1 VVKIVLSLIMIS
13 LLLLSLAVV
22 VLHGEKPTVV
32 ATTTVLASI
41 VEDLA
46 GDKVVV
52 EYISLPSLCPAHYD
66 VKPSDAEKIK
76 YASIVLSH
84 GIEPWIDKLV
94 NASGSR
100 AQVFKGVCT
109 SWSTPEDLRK
119 CYVEVADILKKYL
132 GVPVDEGL
140 NKSLNTID
148 YIASWLRDF
157 SKENGFIGTPVV
169 VMRWQRSFIN
179 YLGFNIV
186 ASFGPP
192 ETVTLKEYSE
202 IITNAT
208 KAHALL
214 VIDNLPSGVDLGMK
228 IAREVGAIEVA
239 IHNFPKA
246 APEIRNVT
254 DMWVYNVKLIS
265 NALKTANTT
274 KTIEALSTQVSE
286 LKRGNDLL
294 TMYLSISVIT
304 NAILLVGLIVAIVKL
319 RGVKK

>member
-1 VVKIVLSLIMIS
+1 
-13 LLLLSLAVV
+13 
-22 VLHGEKPTVV
+22 
-32 ATTTVLASI
+32 
-41 VEDLA
+41 
-46 GDKVVV
+46 
-52 EYISLPSLCPAHYD
+52 
-66 VKPSDAEKIK
+66 
-76 YASIVLSH
+76 
-84 GIEPWIDKLV
+84 
-94 NASGSR
+94 
-100 AQVFKGVCT
+100 
-109 SWSTPEDLRK
+109 
-119 CYVEVADILKKYL
+119 
-132 GVPVDEGL
+132 
-140 NKSLNTID
+140 
-148 YIASWLRDF
+148 
-157 SKENGFIGTPVV
+157 V

-208 KAHALL
+208 KTHALR

-228 IAREVGAIEVA
+228 IAKEVGAIEVA

-274 KTIEALSTQVSE
+274 KTIEALSTQISE

-304 NAILLVGLIVAIVKL
+304 NVILLVGLIVAIVKL